1 MESRIDQLCVNTLR
15 FLAVDMVEAA
25 NSGHPGMPLGAAPM
39 AHVIWSR
46 FLNHNPHNPD
56 WFNRDRFIL
65 SPGHGSTLL
74 YGLLH
79 LHGYDLTLDEL
90 RNFRQ
95 WGSKTPGH
103 PEYGLTPGVECT
115 TGPLGQG
122 FAMGVGMAMAE
133 KFMAE
138 KYNRSGFNIID
149 HYTYAI
155 VSDGDLMEGV
165 SYEAASLA
173 GLWGLGKLIYLYDSN
188 RISIEGSTDL
198 SFTENVESKYDAQGW
213 QVLKVNDGEDLDA
226 IEEGISLARLETDRP
241 SLVIIRTNIGFGSP
255 KQDDASSHGAPLG
268 SEAVKATRE
277 KLEWPA
283 GPLLHI
289 PEEVSDFHTGRLEQ
303 LAENEKEWNSLME
316 EYAAKYPELAANL
329 KETLEGQLPEGWQ
342 KNLPIFSTEEGPLAT
357 RSASGQ
363 ALNGLAEKIDN
374 FMGGSADLSPS
385 NKTVLAGKE
394 KFGLDE
400 NWGPNIHFGV
410 REHAMAAICN
420 GAALHGGVIPYAGTF
435 LVFADYMRPALRLAA
450 LMQTKTIFIFTHD
463 SIGVGED
470 GPTHQPIEHIMTL
483 RAIPG
488 LTVLRPADA
497 NETALAWKT
506 ALESDGPVALL
517 LSRQKLPVQNPV
529 PQTDA
534 FSRGAYILSASSA
547 IPDII
552 LIATGSEVNLAIESK
567 AALEN
572 EGLSVRV
579 VSMPSWELF
588 EKQPENYRRD
598 LLLNDVPKLAIE
610 AGITQGWRKYADD
623 VIGLDHFGASAPGP
637 VVFEKL
643 GFTVDN
649 IVKRIRTLLN
659 D

>member
-1 MESRIDQLCVNTLR
+1 
-15 FLAVDMVEAA
+15 
-25 NSGHPGMPLGAAPM
+25 M

-213 QVLKVNDGEDLDA
+213 QVLKVIDGGDLDA

-268 SEAVKATRE
+268 PKAVKATRK

-283 GPLLHI
+283 EPLFHI

-303 LAENEKEWNSLME
+303 FSENEKGWNSLME
-316 EYAAKYPELAANL
+316 EYAAQYPELAANL

-342 KNLPIFSTEEGPLAT
+342 KDLPIFSTDEGPLAT

-529 PQTDA
+529 LQTDA

-552 LIATGSEVNLAIESK
+552 LIATGSEVNLAMESK
-567 AALEN
+567 TAFESD
-572 EGLSVRV
+572 GLSVRV